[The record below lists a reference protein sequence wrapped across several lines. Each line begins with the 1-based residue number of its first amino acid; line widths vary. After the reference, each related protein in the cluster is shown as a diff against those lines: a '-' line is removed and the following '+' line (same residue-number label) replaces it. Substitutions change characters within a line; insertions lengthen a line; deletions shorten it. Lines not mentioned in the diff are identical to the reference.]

1 MTHTIILSSL
11 CIKPSVKILKNFN
24 FGTEFFKITT
34 KKKFVMIVY
43 FIVYCVNIM
52 SHLQPLWALLICSS
66 DACSAALRSR
76 KEQRRYKVRQRKSHF
91 SQCLIS
97 QETGSSCLPFSETAD
112 ICYELNFQDTRC
124 LSVIEKKRIAG
135 NCEKSIYWFDIF
147 RDFFFLMSFHKLKLK
162 LEVNT
167 LCDLWKDFVKW
178 MSLICT

>member
-1 MTHTIILSSL
+1 MGSLSHPIMVSFCCKKKKIKIAMAIKLKLSILNAYVTFYRVCASSPVWRYWKIIILAQNF
-11 CIKPSVKILKNFN
+11 LKLPQ
-24 FGTEFFKITT
+24 
-34 KKKFVMIVY
+34 KKFVMIVY

-97 QETGSSCLPFSETAD
+97 QETGSSCLPFSETAH

-124 LSVIEKKRIAG
+124 LSVIEKKEDSR
-135 NCEKSIYWFDIF
+135 
-147 RDFFFLMSFHKLKLK
+147 KLREINILVRY
-162 LEVNT
+162 L
-167 LCDLWKDFVKW
+167 
-178 MSLICT
+178 